1 MMNTLA
7 ASLLKLR
14 DRTTLGQ
21 QVAMVTTA
29 LCLGLIIALS
39 ATAAYVARQQATNR
53 AESEIV
59 GVASNMA
66 ERLDAR
72 MFERFREVRNLAA
85 LEPLRDIWTG
95 EPAQI
100 RTALEQLQASLP
112 EYAWIGFALP
122 DGTVKAATGGMLE
135 GVSVAQRPWFIDG
148 SKGLTVKDVH
158 DAKLL
163 AEMLGPQANGEPF
176 RFVDVAV
183 PVKSATG
190 ETLGVLGAHMSW
202 TWASVVRETV
212 LQQVDASLATEIWVL
227 SSNGSALL
235 GPEYGSMP
243 FAQPTLDA
251 INATGRMTFT
261 DASGNAEHLNAAVKT
276 KGYLEYPGLGWTVV
290 AHRPLDLA
298 LAPANQLAAIIILI
312 GLAFAAIGAA
322 AANMLARR
330 LTEPLAELAGSI
342 DRIGRDP
349 AATMIARDH
358 SSRDVSLLTVSIRSL
373 LRRLGMAET
382 AQETAQRE
390 AVLNKQLLAEKTLRM
405 GEDIHALQILA
416 DTDPLTGLL
425 NRRAFNVFGV
435 DAMNYFKR
443 HKRDVG
449 VLVIDIDY
457 FKRVNDTYGHSV
469 GDDVIQAV
477 GRIVQEEA
485 RTIDKV
491 ARFGG
496 EEFVVL
502 MRDTEKRGPVILA
515 ERIREKIASGLIG
528 HPEHGTIHVTVS
540 VGSAMASEADR
551 DIQDVIE
558 RADRALYQ
566 AKTLGRNRVVLAEE
580 VAQFETMAA

>member
-1 MMNTLA
+1 MTKNFSTFALQ
-7 ASLLKLR
+7 LR

-21 QVAMVTTA
+21 QVALVTAA
-29 LCLGLIIALS
+29 LCLGLIITLS
-39 ATAAYVARQQATNR
+39 ATAAYVARQQATKR
-53 AESEIV
+53 AEAEITSI
-59 GVASNMA
+59 ASNMA

-72 MFERFREVRNLAA
+72 MFERFREIRNLAA
-85 LEPLRDIWTG
+85 MEPLRSIWTS
-95 EPAQI
+95 EPAEI
-100 RTALEQLQASLP
+100 RSVLQQLQSSLP

-148 SKGLTVKDVH
+148 IKGPAVKDVH

-163 AEMLGPQANGEPF
+163 ADLLGPQSNGEPF

-183 PVKSATG
+183 PVKDAQG
-190 ETLGVLGAHMSW
+190 NTLGVLGAHMSW

-212 LQQVDASLATEIWVL
+212 LQSLDTASATEIWVL
-227 SSNGSALL
+227 NSEGVALL
-235 GPEYGSMP
+235 GPPYGTTP
-243 FAQPTLDA
+243 FDQPTIASLKTSGQLTFQDRLG
-251 INATGRMTFT
+251 AT
-261 DASGNAEHLNAAVKT
+261 EHLNAAVKT
-276 KGYLEYPGLGWTVV
+276 KGYLEYPGLGWIVV
-290 AHRPLDLA
+290 AQRPLDLA
-298 LAPANQLAAIIILI
+298 LAPANQMAQVIILI
-312 GLAFAAIGAA
+312 GLAFAVIGAVA
-322 AANMLARR
+322 ASVLARR
-330 LTEPLAELAGSI
+330 LTAPLAELAGSI
-342 DRIGRDP
+342 DQIGRDTG
-349 AATMIARDH
+349 ATMIARDH

-373 LRRLGMAET
+373 LRRIGLAET
-382 AQETAQRE
+382 AQEAAQRE
-390 AVLNKQLLAEKTLRM
+390 ALFNKQLLAEKTLRM

-449 VLVIDIDY
+449 VLVVDIDY

-469 GDDVIQAV
+469 GDDVITAV
-477 GRIVQEEA
+477 GKIVLEEA

-502 MRDTEKRGPVILA
+502 MRDTDKTGPAILA
-515 ERIREKIASGLIG
+515 ERMRQRIAAGLIA

-540 VGSAMASEADR
+540 IGGSLASSGDR

-566 AKTLGRNRVVLAEE
+566 AKSLGRNRVVVSDLAPLT
-580 VAQFETMAA
+580 ETLAA